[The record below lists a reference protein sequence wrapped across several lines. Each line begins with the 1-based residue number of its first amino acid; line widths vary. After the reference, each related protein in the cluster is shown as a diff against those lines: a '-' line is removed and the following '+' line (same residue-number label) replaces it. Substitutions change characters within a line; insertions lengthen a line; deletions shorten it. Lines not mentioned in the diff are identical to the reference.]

1 MMAGRVIAI
10 IGGAGFIGTELARQ
24 FLQSGQTVRIVDK
37 RISATYQALC
47 STADVRDA
55 AALRAALQGTDIIYN
70 LAAEHKDN
78 VRPTTLYDEVNVQGA
93 RNVCRVA
100 SELAIPAI
108 VFTSSVAVYGFAA
121 PDTDETGL
129 LRPFNDYGRTKM
141 EAEGVYQEWLKDG
154 TQRTLTIVR
163 PTVVFG
169 PRNRGNV
176 YNLLRQMASGR
187 FAMVGSGKN
196 VKSMAFVENV
206 ASLLAA
212 AAGFGPGGHLF
223 NYIDKPDLSMNE
235 LVVLV
240 KRCLGSPARIGL
252 RIPYPAAYLGGLA
265 ADIASGIFR
274 RELPISAIRVRK
286 FCATTQFRSS
296 RLAATGFVAPVSL
309 TEGLERT
316 IAYEFL
322 GGREKDPGQSTLF
335 ESE

>member
-1 MMAGRVIAI
+1 MSGRTIAI
-10 IGGAGFIGTELARQ
+10 IGGAGFIGTELVRQ
-24 FLQSGQTVRIVDK
+24 ILLTGQAVRIVDK
-37 RISATYQALC
+37 RISAAYPALC

-55 AALRAALQGTDIIYN
+55 SALRTALRGAGVIFN

-78 VRPTTLYDEVNVQGA
+78 VRPRALYDEVNVQGA
-93 RNVCRVA
+93 RNVCQVA
-100 SELAIPAI
+100 AELAIPAL

-121 PDTDETGL
+121 PDTDEKGPL
-129 LRPFNDYGRTKM
+129 HPFNDYGRTKM
-141 EAEGVYQEWLKDG
+141 EAEGVYREWLTGG
-154 TQRTLTIVR
+154 TGRMLTIVR

-187 FAMVGSGKN
+187 FAMVGSGNN

-206 ASLLAA
+206 AGLLAA
-212 AAGFGPGGHLF
+212 AANFGPGGYLF

-235 LVVLV
+235 LVLLV
-240 KRCLGSPARIGL
+240 KQCLGLPARIGL

-265 ADIASGIFR
+265 ADIASKIFR
-274 RELPISAIRVRK
+274 RALPISAIRVRK
-286 FCATTQFRSS
+286 FCATTQFGSS
-296 RLAATGFVAPVSL
+296 RLAGTGFIPAVPIREAL
-309 TEGLERT
+309 ART

-322 GGREKDPGQSTLF
+322 GGRDRDTGAGELF

>member
-1 MMAGRVIAI
+1 MAGRVIAI
-10 IGGAGFIGTELARQ
+10 IGGAGFIGTELTRQ
-24 FLQSGQTVRIVDK
+24 LRQKGETVRIVDK
-37 RISATYQALC
+37 RTSATYPALC
-47 STADVRDA
+47 SIADVRDIP
-55 AALRAALQGTDIIYN
+55 ALRAALQGADIVCN

-78 VRPTTLYDEVNVQGA
+78 VRPRTLYDEVNVQGA
-93 RNVCRVA
+93 RNVCRIA
-100 SELAIPAI
+100 AELGIPGI

-121 PDTDETGL
+121 PDTDERGPL
-129 LRPFNDYGRTKM
+129 VPFNDYGRTKM
-141 EAEGVYQEWLKDG
+141 EAEEVYQEWLSG
-154 TQRTLTIVR
+154 GAGRMLTIVR

-187 FAMVGSGKN
+187 FAMVGPGKN

-206 ASLLAA
+206 ASFLAA
-212 AAGFGPGGHLF
+212 AVTFGPGGHLF

-235 LVVLV
+235 LVMLV
-240 KRCLGSPARIGL
+240 KRCLGLPARVAV

-265 ADIASGIFR
+265 ADLAAKAMR
-274 RELPISAIRVRK
+274 KEPPISAIRVRK

-296 RLAATGFVAPVSL
+296 RIGATGFVPPVSL
-309 TEGLERT
+309 GEGLART

-322 GGREKDPGQSTLF
+322 GGRESDPGPETLF

>member
-1 MMAGRVIAI
+1 MAGKVIAI
-10 IGGAGFIGTELARQ
+10 VGGAGFIGTELVRQ
-24 FLQSGQTVRIVDK
+24 FLQSGRAVRIVDK
-37 RISATYQALC
+37 RISATYPALC
-47 STADVRDA
+47 RTADVRDIP
-55 AALRAALQGTDIIYN
+55 ALEAVLQGADVIYN

-78 VRPTTLYDEVNVQGA
+78 VRPRTLYDEVNVQGA

-100 SELAIPAI
+100 AELAIPAI

-121 PDTDETGL
+121 PDTDEEGP
-129 LRPFNDYGRTKM
+129 LRPFNDYGRTKK
-141 EAEGVYQEWLKDG
+141 EAEEVYQEWLKG
-154 TQRTLTIVR
+154 ATGRMLTIVR

-212 AAGFGPGGHLF
+212 AADFGPGGHLF

-240 KRCLGSPARIGL
+240 KRCLGLPARIGL

-265 ADIASGIFR
+265 ADIGSKVFR

-286 FCATTQFRSS
+286 FCATTQFGSS
-296 RLAATGFVAPVSL
+296 RLAVTGFVPAVPL
-309 TEGLERT
+309 QEALART

-322 GGREKDPGQSTLF
+322 GGREKDPGSSTLF

>member
-1 MMAGRVIAI
+1 MAGKVIAL

-24 FLQSGQTVRIVDK
+24 LLQKGATVRIVDK
-37 RISATYQALC
+37 RTSAAYPALC
-47 STADVRDA
+47 RTADVRDI
-55 AALRAALQGTDIIYN
+55 AALREALQGADFAYN

-78 VRPTTLYDEVNVQGA
+78 VRPRTLYDEVNVQGA
-93 RNVCRVA
+93 RNVCRIA
-100 SELAIPAI
+100 AELAIPRI

-121 PDTDETGL
+121 PDTDESGPL
-129 LRPFNDYGRTKM
+129 VPFNDYGRTKM
-141 EAEGVYQEWLKDG
+141 EAEEAYQEWLAG
-154 TQRTLTIVR
+154 GMERTLTIVR

-206 ASLLAA
+206 ASFLAA
-212 AAGFGPGGHLF
+212 AVTFGPGGHLF

-240 KRCLGSPARIGL
+240 KQCLGLPARIAV

-265 ADIASGIFR
+265 ADLASKALG
-274 RELPISAIRVRK
+274 RELSISAIRVKK

-296 RLAATGFVAPVSL
+296 RIAASGFAPPVSL
-309 TEGLERT
+309 REGLART

-322 GGREKDPGQSTLF
+322 GGREHDPGPRTLF

>member
-1 MMAGRVIAI
+1 MSGRVIAI

-24 FLQSGQTVRIVDK
+24 ILQSGQTVRIVDK
-37 RISATYQALC
+37 RISSTYPALC
-47 STADVRDA
+47 SAADVRDIP
-55 AALRAALQGTDIIYN
+55 ALRAALRGAEMIYN

-100 SELAIPAI
+100 AELAIPAI
-108 VFTSSVAVYGFAA
+108 IFTSSVAVYGFAA
-121 PDTDETGL
+121 PDTDETGP

-141 EAEGVYQEWLKDG
+141 EAEGVYREWLNGG
-154 TQRTLTIVR
+154 TGRMLTIVR

-212 AAGFGPGGHLF
+212 AAGFGPGGYLF

-240 KRCLGSPARIGL
+240 KECLGLPARIGL

-265 ADIASGIFR
+265 ADLASKVLR

-286 FCATTQFRSS
+286 FCATTQFGSS
-296 RLAATGFVAPVSL
+296 RLAATGIVPAVPL
-309 TEGLERT
+309 REALART
-316 IAYEFL
+316 ITYEFL
-322 GGREKDPGQSTLF
+322 GGREKDPAHSTLF

>member
-1 MMAGRVIAI
+1 MSGRLIAI
-10 IGGAGFIGTELARQ
+10 IGGAGFIGTELVRQ
-24 FLQSGQTVRIVDK
+24 FLQKGEKVRIVDK
-37 RISATYQALC
+37 RTSATYPSLC
-47 STADVRDA
+47 RAADVRDA
-55 AALRAALQGTDIIYN
+55 AALRASLQGADIAYN

-78 VRPTTLYDEVNVQGA
+78 VRPLTLYDEVNVEGA
-93 RNVCRVA
+93 RNVCRIA
-100 SELAIPAI
+100 AELAIRAI

-121 PDTDETGL
+121 PDTDEKGPL
-129 LRPFNDYGRTKM
+129 HPFNDYGRTKK
-141 EAEGVYQEWLKDG
+141 EAEGVYQEWLNGG
-154 TQRTLTIVR
+154 TGRMLTIVR

-187 FAMVGSGKN
+187 FAMIGSGKN

-206 ASLLAA
+206 AGLLAA
-212 AAGFGPGGHLF
+212 AADFGPGGHLF

-240 KRCLGSPARIGL
+240 KRCLGLPARIGL
-252 RIPYPAAYLGGLA
+252 RIPYAAAYLGGLA
-265 ADIASGIFR
+265 ADGASKVFR

-286 FCATTQFRSS
+286 FCATTQFGSS
-296 RLAATGFVAPVSL
+296 RLAATGFAPPVSL
-309 TEGLERT
+309 TEGLART

-322 GGREKDPGQSTLF
+322 GGREKDPEHTTLF